1 MGTNGY
7 IYVPSGCQSS
17 PVSCRLHV
25 NIHGC
30 LQNYDSIGLMFI
42 ERIGMNGWAEEN
54 NIITIYPQTANSAGN
69 LFEGCWDLY
78 GYTGSNYCLKSAI
91 QVNAIHS
98 MAQDY
103 VNIVRNIFQ

>member
-1 MGTNGY
+1 MY
-7 IYVPSGCQSS
+7 IEQ
-17 PVSCRLHV
+17 
-25 NIHGC
+25 
-30 LQNYDSIGLMFI
+30 
-42 ERIGMNGWAEEN
+42 IGMNSWAEEN

-69 LFEGCWDLY
+69 YFYGCWDLY

-91 QVNAIHS
+91 QINAIHS